1 MGTSYYPITYQS
13 INFPPVYTKTIE
25 AAELTEERTKK
36 GTRVSD
42 GVDIYKKNDD
52 NYDKIGTSPLT
63 RAYHFVIINGEE
75 ILWTEFIKLDL
86 YVNKPPPMTMPSA
99 GGKRKTRRNRKSNK
113 TRKTFW
119 KSKKGKKLIKSRK
132 GKKMNKSRKRR
143 KTYKK
148 MN

>member
-25 AAELTEERTKK
+25 AAERTMEGTK
-36 GTRVSD
+36 GTRVRNR
-42 GVDIYKKNDD
+42 VDIYEKKNGD
-52 NYDKIGTSPLT
+52 NYVKIGTSPIDRT
-63 RAYHFVIINGEE
+63 YHFMIINDEN

-86 YVNKPPPMTMPSA
+86 YVNEPPMTMPSA

-113 TRKTFW
+113 TRKTFR

-148 MN
+148 RN